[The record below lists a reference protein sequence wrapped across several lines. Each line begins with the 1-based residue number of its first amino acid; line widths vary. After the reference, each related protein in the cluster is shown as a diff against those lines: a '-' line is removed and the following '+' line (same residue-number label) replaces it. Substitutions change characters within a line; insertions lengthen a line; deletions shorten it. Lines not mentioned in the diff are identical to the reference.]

1 MANSMTG
8 FGCGEARK
16 ELVCIAVEI
25 RSVNHRFGDVRI
37 RLPKTIASLEGR
49 LRDMVGQTLLRGK
62 IDVFVTIEDQSDNQ
76 IQIRVNRPLV
86 RAWLAAFRELGDEL
100 AVNTIDTSFLL
111 GQPDVFQIEAC
122 EIDQEEAW
130 RMLEAATG
138 EALRQIQQMRRQE
151 GEKLAQ
157 DIRSK
162 GETLSRLR
170 KQAER
175 SETVVDAY
183 RERLMSRV
191 EQILGDDKDACYD
204 EQRIAAEVAIYAD
217 KCSVD
222 EELVRLASHLQQLN
236 DILLQDGSIGKQ
248 LDFLLQEINREINT
262 IGSKSSDLALTKL
275 VLEMKNEAEK
285 IREQVQN
292 LE

>member
-1 MANSMTG
+1 
-8 FGCGEARK
+8 
-16 ELVCIAVEI
+16 
-25 RSVNHRFGDVRI
+25 
-37 RLPKTIASLEGR
+37 
-49 LRDMVGQTLLRGK
+49 MVGQTLLRGK

-76 IQIRVNRPLV
+76 IQIRVNRPLFEPGLQ
-86 RAWLAAFRELGDEL
+86 RSGTRDEL

-170 KQAER
+170 KQAEER

-236 DILLQDGSIGKQ
+236 DILCKTV
-248 LDFLLQEINREINT
+248 R
-262 IGSKSSDLALTKL
+262 
-275 VLEMKNEAEK
+275 
-285 IREQVQN
+285 
-292 LE
+292 